1 MNEDSTPVPDSAQEE
16 EELCTQCMTGNRPG
30 THFCSKCGAPLSSY
44 AATGPFES
52 LFAEGHLY
60 RRAAEQPQRLVVVL
74 GIWLIFG
81 IMAAGGALL
90 LATSWNP
97 VNYPGVLTG
106 IGMLAISVALIAKT
120 TRNYFKKGQRKSV
133 DAKAQPADPNGDH

>member
-1 MNEDSTPVPDSAQEE
+1 MNADSHSETDSPQEGE
-16 EELCTQCMTGNRPG
+16 EQELCTQCMVGNPPG
-30 THFCSKCGAPLSSY
+30 SHFCRECGAPLSSY

-60 RRAAEQPQRLVVVL
+60 RRAVEQPQRLVVVL

-81 IMAAGGALL
+81 LMASGGALL

-106 IGMLAISVALIAKT
+106 IGMLAISVVLIART
-120 TRNYFKKGQRKSV
+120 TRNYIERRVTKN
-133 DAKAQPADPNGDH
+133 DDNG

>member
-1 MNEDSTPVPDSAQEE
+1 MNADSHSEPDSPQDGEE
-16 EELCTQCMTGNRPG
+16 QELCTQCMACNPPG
-30 THFCSKCGAPLSSY
+30 SHFCRECGAPLSSY

-60 RRAAEQPQRLVVVL
+60 RRAVEQPQRLVVVL

-81 IMAAGGALL
+81 LMASGGALL

-97 VNYPGVLTG
+97 VNFPGVLTG
-106 IGMLAISVALIAKT
+106 IGMLAISVVLIART
-120 TRNYFKKGQRKSV
+120 TRNYIERRVTKN
-133 DAKAQPADPNGDH
+133 DDNG

>member
-1 MNEDSTPVPDSAQEE
+1 MNADSHSEPDSPQDGEE
-16 EELCTQCMTGNRPG
+16 QELCTQCMAGNPPG
-30 THFCSKCGAPLSSY
+30 SHFCRECGAPLSSY

-60 RRAAEQPQRLVVVL
+60 RRAVEQPQRLVVVL

-81 IMAAGGALL
+81 LMASGGALL

-97 VNYPGVLTG
+97 VNFPGVLTG
-106 IGMLAISVALIAKT
+106 IGMLAISVVLIART
-120 TRNYFKKGQRKSV
+120 TRNYIERRVTKN
-133 DAKAQPADPNGDH
+133 DDNG